1 MQRYQIKVEY
11 DGTNFVGWQYQKNGL
26 SIQEILQRAIFQ
38 FSREKVTVTG
48 AGRTDSGV
56 HAIGQVAHFDLKKK
70 IKKRNFVLG
79 VNQYIGNNP
88 VTVLNIKKTNNKFH
102 SRFDAKKR
110 TYQYVIINRQSPLA
124 LQKNKAW
131 HIRKKLDLKAMKK
144 GAKLLLGTHDFST
157 FRASSC
163 AAKSPIKTL
172 NKISV
177 KKNNERIIIK
187 FTSKS
192 FLQQQVRSM
201 VGCIKY
207 LGEGKWNLDDY
218 KRAFKSKSRTK
229 CAPPAP
235 SCGLYL
241 ESIYY

>member
-1 MQRYQIKVEY
+1 MTI
-11 DGTNFVGWQYQKNGL
+11 
-26 SIQEILQRAIFQ
+26 
-38 FSREKVTVTG
+38 
-48 AGRTDSGV
+48 
-56 HAIGQVAHFDLKKK
+56 
-70 IKKRNFVLG
+70 
-79 VNQYIGNNP
+79 
-88 VTVLNIKKTNNKFH
+88 LNIKKTNNKFH

-131 HIRKKLDLKAMKK
+131 HIRKKLDLNAMKK

-163 AAKSPIKTL
+163 GAKSPIKTL
-172 NKISV
+172 SKVSI
-177 KKNNERIIIK
+177 KKNKERIILK

-207 LGEGKWNLDDY
+207 LAESKWKLDEF
-218 KRAFKSKSRTK
+218 KKVFKSRKRSN

-235 SCGLYL
+235 PCGLYL
-241 ESIYY
+241 TKISY

>member
-1 MQRYQIKVEY
+1 MQRYKIKVEY

-26 SIQEILQRAIFQ
+26 SIQEILQKAIFQ

-48 AGRTDSGV
+48 AGRTDAGV
-56 HAIGQVAHFDLKKK
+56 HATCQIAHFDLKKK
-70 IKKRNFVLG
+70 IKKKNFILG

-172 NKISV
+172 DKISI
-177 KKNNERIIIK
+177 KKNKERIIIK
-187 FTSKS
+187 FISKS

-201 VGCIKY
+201 VGCMKY
-207 LGEGKWNLDDY
+207 LAEGKWKFDKFNDAFLSK
-218 KRAFKSKSRTK
+218 KRSN

-241 ESIYY
+241 TNISY